1 MVVKSLKNAYSIIT
15 ALICAV
21 TCFLITLQVRTI
33 NQSRSEINRLKTE
46 NELRDEINEW
56 KDMYESITY
65 KVQDLESKIA
75 DFRKAS
81 SETDSAIKLLN
92 DEIDDLQMLAG
103 LTEIKGSGVI
113 VTLDD
118 TRAINQIAADAGYY
132 DPNVFVIHDS
142 DILLVINELRAAGSE
157 AISINGQRITANT
170 EIRCV
175 GPVIQINGIRLTAPF
190 KILAIG
196 APDLLASS
204 LKLRG
209 GIIDQISH
217 SDIDV
222 VIEKTDS
229 IVIPKYDKVIEYKY
243 ATPIEEDD
251 V

>member
-1 MVVKSLKNAYSIIT
+1 MFLKNAYIPIIS
-15 ALICAV
+15 LIAFV

-33 NQSRSEINRLKTE
+33 SKSNTEITRLKNE

-56 KDMYESITY
+56 KDMYESISY
-65 KVQDLESKIA
+65 KVSDLESKINDYKNA
-75 DFRKAS
+75 AS
-81 SETDSAIKLLN
+81 KTDSTIKILN
-92 DEIDDLQMLAG
+92 DEIEDLQVLAG
-103 LTEIKGSGVI
+103 LTELKGSGVI

-190 KILAIG
+190 KISAIG
-196 APDLLASS
+196 APETLASS

-209 GIIDQISH
+209 GIVDQIAQAN
-217 SDIDV
+217 IDV
-222 VIEKTDS
+222 IIEKSDL
-229 IVIPKYDKVIEYKY
+229 IVIPKFDKVIEFKY
-243 ATPIEEDD
+243 ATSVDAEE
-251 V
+251 VKE